1 MGFSC
6 LQPTATDRDR
16 RGHVNGPVR
25 FRLRAG
31 GVEHQHVDWAKT
43 IGHRSDEPNDLQ
55 LVGDVRRE
63 SRSNPA
69 GALDFIDDREHPRVI
84 AQAVNGDREAIA
96 GEPLSDR
103 AAETSRAAGHKSNPL
118 LH

>member
-1 MGFSC
+1 
-6 LQPTATDRDR
+6 
-16 RGHVNGPVR
+16 
-25 FRLRAG
+25 
-31 GVEHQHVDWAKT
+31 
-43 IGHRSDEPNDLQ
+43 LQ
-55 LVGDVRRE
+55 LVGDVSGE

-103 AAETSRAAGHKSNPL
+103 AAETPRAAGHKSNPL